1 MKKIIF
7 GLMFCA
13 VAISSVYALDESL
26 IAKMNEM
33 SKKEKQLLNGNI
45 QSAMMMGQAEQ
56 ISRKYSKQCF
66 NKKWEYC
73 GPAHALIEVDLEMTP
88 KGKIYEDKLN
98 KQEKLDYFVC
108 DELPDDVI
116 SDRLYET
123 LMFGYIYYN
132 RDKNYEKRD
141 QCIRK
146 FCSYSLRVNKD
157 FEKKYNSVEECFKDL
172 KASVEK

>member
-13 VAISSVYALDESL
+13 VAISSVYALDEAL

-45 QSAMMMGQAEQ
+45 QSAAMMGQAEQ

-73 GPAHALIEVDLEMTP
+73 GPAHALIEVDLKMTP

-98 KQEKLDYFVC
+98 KQKKLDYFVC
-108 DELPDDVI
+108 DELPDDVFSNGLTSMLSVAI
-116 SDRLYET
+116 A
-123 LMFGYIYYN
+123 YYHQL
-132 RDKNYEKRD
+132 DKNYEKRD

-146 FCSYSLRVNKD
+146 VCSYTSRVDKEFNG
-157 FEKKYNSVEECFKDL
+157 
-172 KASVEK
+172 SVEKCFEYMKKSLQK

>member
-7 GLMFCA
+7 GLMFCV
-13 VAISSVYALDESL
+13 VAISSVYAIDEAL
-26 IAKMNEM
+26 VAKATEIE
-33 SKKEKQLLNGNI
+33 KKEKELLNGNV
-45 QSAMMMGQAEQ
+45 QSAMMIGQAEQ
-56 ISRKYSKQCF
+56 ISRKFSKQCF

-73 GPAHALIEVDLEMTP
+73 GPASGVIRYEIEMTP
-88 KGKIYEDKLN
+88 KGKAHGDKVN
-98 KQEKLDYFVC
+98 KHTKLTNFVC

-157 FEKKYNSVEECFKDL
+157 FEKKYNSIEECFKDL